1 MDGLLWGGRGVD
13 TLPRHL
19 RGFAQTHL
27 ALRRDSRRLVAAAPL
42 LTSAGLPRAAEW
54 WRQLRAIVDWHH
66 RTEDQILWP
75 GLIEHVPEI
84 AAGSHRM
91 VQDHVALDDSML
103 RVTRALE
110 GGNAELIGCPV
121 DTFDTVLHRHLHEE
135 EKLTF
140 PVFARVPA
148 DVFAA
153 LERRVLA
160 AAPLRVKRV
169 LPPWLLDGLP
179 QPDGLMPAPVRLM
192 GRTLLQGAY
201 RRSLTGILDPR

>member
-1 MDGLLWGGRGVD
+1 MDGLVWGGRGVEA
-13 TLPRHL
+13 LPRHL

-27 ALRRDSRRLVAAAPL
+27 ALRRDSRRLVVAAPL
-42 LTSAGLPRAAEW
+42 LTSSGLPQVAQW
-54 WRQLRAIVDWHH
+54 WGQFRAIVDWHH
-66 RTEDQILWP
+66 RTEDDILWP
-75 GLIEHVPEI
+75 GLIEHAPEI
-84 AAGSHRM
+84 AVGSHRM

-110 GGNAELIGCPV
+110 EGPAELVGAAV
-121 DTFDTVLHRHLHEE
+121 DTFDTVLHRHLREE
-135 EKLTF
+135 EELTF

-160 AAPLRVKRV
+160 AAPFRVKRV

-179 QPDGLMPAPVRLM
+179 VPPGLMPGPVRLM
-192 GRTLLQGAY
+192 GRTLLGGAY
-201 RRSLTGILDPR
+201 RRSLAGILEPR

>member
-1 MDGLLWGGRGVD
+1 MNGLLWGGKGVNA
-13 TLPRHL
+13 LPRHL

-66 RTEDQILWP
+66 RTEDEILWP

-84 AAGSHRM
+84 AARSHRM
-91 VQDHVALDDSML
+91 VQDHVALDDSMF
-103 RVTRALE
+103 RVTKALK
-110 GGNAELIGCPV
+110 GGRAELIGGPV

-135 EKLTF
+135 EELTF
-140 PVFARVPA
+140 PAFARVPA

-160 AAPLRVKRV
+160 AAPFRVKRV

-179 QPDGLMPAPVRLM
+179 QPDGLMPGPVRLV
-192 GRTLLQGAY
+192 GRTLLEGAY
-201 RRSLTGILDPR
+201 HRSLSGILEPR

>member
-1 MDGLLWGGRGVD
+1 MDGLLWGGKGAD
-13 TLPRHL
+13 ALPRHL
-19 RGFAQTHL
+19 RGFGQTHL

-54 WRQLRAIVDWHH
+54 WQQLRAIVDWHH
-66 RTEDQILWP
+66 QTEDEILWP
-75 GLIEHVPEI
+75 GLNEYVPEI

-91 VQDHVALDDSML
+91 VQDRVAPDDSMF
-103 RVTRALE
+103 RVTKALE
-110 GGNAELIGCPV
+110 GGRAELIGGPV

-135 EKLTF
+135 EALTF

-160 AAPLRVKRV
+160 AAPFRVKRV
-169 LPPWLLDGLP
+169 LPPWLLDELP
-179 QPDGLMPAPVRLM
+179 QPAGLMPGPVRLA
-192 GRTLLQGAY
+192 GRTLLGGAY
-201 RRSLTGILDPR
+201 RRSLTGILEPQ

>member
-148 DVFAA
+148 EVFAA

-179 QPDGLMPAPVRLM
+179 QPDGLMPGPVRLM

>member
-1 MDGLLWGGRGVD
+1 VNV
-13 TLPRHL
+13 LPRHL

-66 RTEDQILWP
+66 RTEDEILWP
-75 GLIEHVPEI
+75 GLIRHVPKI

-91 VQDHVALDDSML
+91 VQDHVALDDSMF
-103 RVTRALE
+103 RVTKALK
-110 GGNAELIGCPV
+110 GGRAELIGGPV
-121 DTFDTVLHRHLHEE
+121 DTFDTALRQHLHEE
-135 EKLTF
+135 EEPAF
-140 PVFARVPA
+140 PAFARVPA

-160 AAPLRVKRV
+160 AAPFRVKRV
-169 LPPWLLDGLP
+169 PPPWLLDGLP
-179 QPDGLMPAPVRLM
+179 QPDGLMPGPCAWSDALC
-192 GRTLLQGAY
+192 
-201 RRSLTGILDPR
+201 

>member
-1 MDGLLWGGRGVD
+1 MDGLLWGGKGVAG
-13 TLPRHL
+13 LPRHL

-42 LTSAGLPRAAEW
+42 LTAAGLPRAAQW
-54 WRQLRAIVDWHH
+54 WRQLRAILDWHH
-66 RTEDQILWP
+66 RTEDEILWP

-103 RVTRALE
+103 RVTEALE
-110 GGNAELIGCPV
+110 GGRAELIGGPV

-135 EKLTF
+135 EELTF
-140 PVFARVPA
+140 PVFVRVPA
-148 DVFAA
+148 HVFAA

-160 AAPLRVKRV
+160 AAPFHVKRV
-169 LPPWLLDGLP
+169 LPPWLLDALP
-179 QPDGLMPAPVRLM
+179 QPDGVMPAPVRLM
-192 GRTLLQGAY
+192 GRTVLGGAY
-201 RRSLTGILDPR
+201 RRTLTGILEPR

>member
-1 MDGLLWGGRGVD
+1 MDGLLWGDRGVD
-13 TLPRHL
+13 MLPSHL

-42 LTSAGLPRAAEW
+42 LTSAGLPGAAAW
-54 WRQLRAIVDWHH
+54 WRQFRAIVDWHH
-66 RTEDQILWP
+66 RTEDEILWP
-75 GLIEHVPEI
+75 GLIQHVPQV
-84 AAGSHRM
+84 AAGAHRM

-103 RVTRALE
+103 RVGRALE
-110 GGNAELIGCPV
+110 TGRAELIGGPV
-121 DTFDTVLHRHLHEE
+121 DTFDAVLHRHLHEE

-160 AAPLRVKRV
+160 SASFRVKRV
-169 LPPWLLDGLP
+169 LAPWLLDGLP
-179 QPDGLMPAPVRLM
+179 HPDGLMPGPVRLI

-201 RRSLTGILDPR
+201 RRSLTGILEPR

>member
-1 MDGLLWGGRGVD
+1 MDGLLWGGKGIAG
-13 TLPRHL
+13 LPRHL

-42 LTSAGLPRAAEW
+42 LTSAGLPQAAEW
-54 WRQLRAIVDWHH
+54 WRQLRAILDWHH
-66 RTEDQILWP
+66 RTEDEILWP

-91 VQDHVALDDSML
+91 VQDHVALDNLML
-103 RVTRALE
+103 RVTEALE
-110 GGNAELIGCPV
+110 GGRAELIGDPV

-148 DVFAA
+148 HVFAA

-160 AAPLRVKRV
+160 AAPFRVKRV
-169 LPPWLLDGLP
+169 LPPWLLDALP
-179 QPDGLMPAPVRLM
+179 QPDGVMPAPVRLI
-192 GRTLLQGAY
+192 GRTVLGGAY
-201 RRSLTGILDPR
+201 RRTLTGILEPR

>member
-1 MDGLLWGGRGVD
+1 MDGLLWGGAGVNA
-13 TLPRHL
+13 LPRHL

-66 RTEDQILWP
+66 RTEDEILWP
-75 GLIEHVPEI
+75 GLIRHMPEI

-91 VQDHVALDDSML
+91 VQGHVALDDSMF
-103 RVTRALE
+103 RVTKALE
-110 GGNAELIGCPV
+110 GGRAELIGGPV
-121 DTFDTVLHRHLHEE
+121 DTFDTVLRQHLHEE
-135 EKLTF
+135 EELTF
-140 PVFARVPA
+140 PAFARVPA

-160 AAPLRVKRV
+160 AAPFRVKRV

-179 QPDGLMPAPVRLM
+179 QPDGLMPGPVRLV
-192 GRTLLQGAY
+192 GRTQLEGAY
-201 RRSLTGILDPR
+201 RRSLAGILEPR